1 MISLTLSNMFQVPKE
16 RLIWV
21 EYVLQCRSNNRKRFF
36 SQSKKKM
43 KSKVI
48 KTNAEAIT
56 IIESD
61 SNPLI
66 DLELIIRL
74 EIRLFKKITFQI
86 GTRL

>member
-1 MISLTLSNMFQVPKE
+1 MFQVPKE

-21 EYVLQCRSNNRKRFF
+21 KYVLQCRSNNRKRFF

>member
-1 MISLTLSNMFQVPKE
+1 MFQVPKE

-74 EIRLFKKITFQI
+74 DIRLFKKITFQI

>member
-1 MISLTLSNMFQVPKE
+1 MFQVPKE

-66 DLELIIRL
+66 YLELIIRL

>member
-1 MISLTLSNMFQVPKE
+1 MFQVPKE

-74 EIRLFKKITFQI
+74 EIRLFKKIT
-86 GTRL
+86 

>member
-1 MISLTLSNMFQVPKE
+1 MFQVPKE